1 MSTTFGLK
9 PDHKYQGRV
18 RDGSVLIETLTGTLG
33 FQVMLTCD
41 DGRCFYTI
49 WLTPKNKERAMKDF
63 ETLGVPAEKLQDPSY
78 IEYQLGLDIAGR
90 EITFGSREEEYKGKT
105 TVKVAWIGK
114 PSLAADGNKAAAV
127 ARFFGA
133 AGAAPNASSGGPVT
147 EDNPITDDDIPF

>member
-1 MSTTFGLK
+1 MSATIGLK

-18 RDGSVLIETLTGTLG
+18 RDGSALIETQTGTLG

-49 WLTPKNKERAMKDF
+49 WITPKNKERAMKDF
-63 ETLGVPAEKLQDPSY
+63 ETLGVQAEKLQNSAY
-78 IEYQLGLDIAGR
+78 IEYRLGQDIAGQ
-90 EITFGSREEEYKGKT
+90 EITFGTREEEYRGKT
-105 TVKVAWIGK
+105 AVKVVWIGK

-133 AGAAPNASSGGPVT
+133 AANTNDGTGTVT
-147 EDNPITDDDIPF
+147 KDNPITDDDVPF